1 MMEKQKRELVILTP
15 VVVCLA
21 LLPVLKPDIY
31 YLSALFSI
39 FLYAALACGWNIFGG
54 YTGYMN
60 FGHAGFFGVGAYTSA
75 LLLLRLGLSPFYTSV
90 LGGVLAGVLAAI
102 IGYPCLRLRGP
113 YFVLVTFC
121 LGLAARIVVINVEWT
136 GSSTG
141 LWLPFLKVSM
151 FVNRVIFYET
161 MLAIMVLTI
170 LAAMWIERS
179 KLGVGLRAIFQDEDS
194 AETQGV
200 NATKLKIAAFIVSA
214 FLAGVAGSIYGYYRS
229 YIHPDFIFDVS
240 ISVLV
245 VLMALLG
252 GRQSWVGPVI
262 GASIVVA
269 INEVLTAY
277 VGIGA
282 EFSRIIYGLLLVIV
296 IMYLPNGLIG
306 LSPHHSFGVLIK
318 NDKEIGM
325 GGNTN
330 GEG

>member
-1 MMEKQKRELVILTP
+1 MMKKQKRELLVLTP

-31 YLSALFSI
+31 YLSALFSL
-39 FLYAALACGWNIFGG
+39 FLYAALSCGWNIFGG

-60 FGHAGFFGVGAYTSA
+60 FGHAAFFGIGTYTSA
-75 LLLLRLGLSPFYTSV
+75 LLLIKFGLSPFYTSI
-90 LGGVLAGVLAAI
+90 LGGVISAILAGI

-113 YFVLVTFC
+113 YFVLVTLC
-121 LGLAARIVVINVEWT
+121 MGLAVRVVVINVEWT

-141 LWLPFLKVSM
+141 LWLKSLPVKIFA
-151 FVNRVIFYET
+151 NRVIFYET
-161 MLAIMVLTI
+161 MLALMVLTI
-170 LAAMWIERS
+170 LIAMWIEKS
-179 KLGVGLRAIFQDEDS
+179 KYGFGLRSIFQDEDS

-200 NATKLKIAAFIVSA
+200 NATQLKIVAFIISA
-214 FLAGVAGSIYGYYRS
+214 FLAGMAGGIYGYYRS
-229 YIHPDFIFDVS
+229 YIHPDFIFDIS
-240 ISVLV
+240 ISILV

-262 GASIVVA
+262 GAAILVI

-282 EFSRIIYGLLLVIV
+282 EFSRIIYGMLLVVV

-306 LSPHHSFGVLIK
+306 LFLRK
-318 NDKEIGM
+318 R
-325 GGNTN
+325 T
-330 GEG
+330 

>member
-1 MMEKQKRELVILTP
+1 L
-15 VVVCLA
+15 
-21 LLPVLKPDIY
+21 LKPDIY
-31 YLSALFSI
+31 YLSALFGI
-39 FLYAALACGWNIFGG
+39 FLYGSLACGWNIFGG

-60 FGHAGFFGVGAYTSA
+60 FGHAGFFGVGTYTSA
-75 LLLLRLGLSPFYTSV
+75 LLLLRFGLSPFYTLI
-90 LGGVLAGVLAAI
+90 LGGALAGVLAAV

-121 LGLAARIVVINVEWT
+121 LGLAVRVVVINLEWT

-151 FVNRVIFYET
+151 FANRTIFYEV
-161 MLAIMVLTI
+161 MLAIMALTI
-170 LAAMWIERS
+170 LAAMWIEKS
-179 KLGVGLRAIFQDEDS
+179 KFGIGLKAIFQDEDS

-214 FLAGVAGSIYGYYRS
+214 FLAGMAGGIYGYYRS

-262 GASIVVA
+262 GASIVVV
-269 INEVLTAY
+269 INEILTAY
-277 VGIGA
+277 LGIGA

-296 IMYLPNGLIG
+296 IMYLPNGLVG
-306 LSPHHSFGVLIK
+306 LTHHRFVEDLVK
-318 NDKEIGM
+318 NDKETGIG
-325 GGNTN
+325 GSTN
-330 GEG
+330 GKG

>member
-1 MMEKQKRELVILTP
+1 MKKKQKRELLVLTP
-15 VVVCLA
+15 IVVCLA

-31 YLSALFSI
+31 YLSALFSL
-39 FLYAALACGWNIFGG
+39 FLYAALSCGWNIFGG

-60 FGHAGFFGVGAYTSA
+60 FGHAAFFGIGTYTSA
-75 LLLLRLGLSPFYTSV
+75 LLLVKLGLSPFYTSIF
-90 LGGVLAGVLAAI
+90 GGVVAAVVAGI

-113 YFVLVTFC
+113 YFVLVTLC
-121 LGLAARIVVINVEWT
+121 LGLAVRIVVINVEWT

-170 LAAMWIERS
+170 LTAMWIEGS
-179 KLGVGLRAIFQDEDS
+179 KFGLGLRSIFQDEDS

-200 NATKLKIAAFIVSA
+200 DATKLKMAAFIVSA
-214 FLAGVAGSIYGYYRS
+214 FLAGMAGGVYGYYRS

-240 ISVLV
+240 ISVFV

-252 GRQSWVGPVI
+252 GRRSWVGPVI
-262 GASIVVA
+262 GASIVVV

-282 EFSRIIYGLLLVIV
+282 EFSRMIYGILLVVV

-306 LSPHHSFGVLIK
+306 LFWRK
-318 NDKEIGM
+318 R
-325 GGNTN
+325 T
-330 GEG
+330 